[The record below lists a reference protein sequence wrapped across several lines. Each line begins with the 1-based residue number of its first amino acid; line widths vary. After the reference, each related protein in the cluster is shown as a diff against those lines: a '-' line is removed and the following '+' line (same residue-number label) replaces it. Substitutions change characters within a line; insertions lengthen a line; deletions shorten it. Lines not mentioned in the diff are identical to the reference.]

1 MSITYLCL
9 STVDVLECKKLLF
22 FFLYFRLR
30 GIIECKSGHFKAFC
44 RRGQDN
50 WALYDDNVPKATRF
64 LASKEIVPDAAI
76 FTRID

>member
-1 MSITYLCL
+1 MYLNAKNYC
-9 STVDVLECKKLLF
+9 